1 MILNRMYLRDTNAA
15 LIVYDVTRRES
26 MEQAEQWIQELKE
39 TAPEQCILALAGNK
53 MDEGSRQV
61 QMQDGQG
68 LARKHDIK
76 IISETSGKS
85 GENVDQLFQRLAQ
98 TCYEKRDTFV
108 SAFDSSFVV
117 MIAYFLIIL

>member
-39 TAPEQCILALAGNK
+39 TAPEQCILAVAGNK

-61 QMQDGQG
+61 QM
-68 LARKHDIK
+68 
-76 IISETSGKS
+76 
-85 GENVDQLFQRLAQ
+85 
-98 TCYEKRDTFV
+98 
-108 SAFDSSFVV
+108 
-117 MIAYFLIIL
+117 